1 MEPFPAS
8 KGRYNLNPFSLN
20 PSVNR
25 ILPRPTKLKPSCSPL
40 GKNLVNH
47 AILS

>member
-8 KGRYNLNPFSLN
+8 KGRYNLN